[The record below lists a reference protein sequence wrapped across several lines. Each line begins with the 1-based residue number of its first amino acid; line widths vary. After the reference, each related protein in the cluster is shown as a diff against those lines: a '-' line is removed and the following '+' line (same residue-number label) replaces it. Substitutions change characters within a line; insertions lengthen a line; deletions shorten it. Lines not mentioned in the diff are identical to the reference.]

1 LRIKSEPLLRDLT
14 FKSEHLGTHNLRPK
28 GGLRLWYSC
37 TRDSP
42 TTRLK
47 ELIERYLKKEIDR
60 SYIQEVLG
68 IGKTRF
74 FALVK
79 DYRTNANEFS
89 IHYTRTTHTRTI
101 PQEV

>member
-1 LRIKSEPLLRDLT
+1 MV
-14 FKSEHLGTHNLRPK
+14 HLHKRFTDNQV
-28 GGLRLWYSC
+28 
-37 TRDSP
+37 
-42 TTRLK
+42 K

-60 SYIQEVLG
+60 RYIQEVLG

-89 IHYTRTTHTRTI
+89 IHYFSDCCA
-101 PQEV
+101 